1 MSADSVLRSRA
12 PLNSSRYDR
21 FAILGGGCAVVKL
34 SDVNTTDIRA
44 AIRLGCRTMAS
55 VFNADDHD
63 LPYFG
68 SQVRPHAYLSGGGI
82 AEAHVPGR
90 HLNALLNAEDA
101 AGIDIDEA
109 AVEKHARA
117 AFFSYSG
124 PLALP
129 LGRTATGGRLGAFDP
144 HNVREGFHALC
155 ALAQFR
161 DSARAQELAAAS
173 IAAIFTTWDPDS
185 GWDRDRIERDHG
197 LEFQPTETFIVGL
210 ARAIGPLVK
219 YFRATGYGPA
229 LELAIVLTEK
239 ATSEFFLADGSYDAR
254 RFGAHTH
261 STTCVMSS
269 LAQLADLTSDAVLME
284 RVKAFYDHGLWRIR
298 DALGW
303 VMENSGDKNLHAPDR
318 GEANNTGDILE
329 TALIL
334 GRWGYPEAYHD
345 AERILRGHLLPS
357 QLRDTAFIVDPPNP
371 TRADGLRDLAA
382 RHRGAFGFPAP
393 YGHEPLGIERV
404 SFNMDIVGGAVGSL
418 CEAYR
423 DASRFDQA
431 GHWVNLLVD
440 HETEAISVESI
451 YTHRTL
457 TITIKRPAP
466 LFVRLPPW
474 VPAGGVTVEGMS
486 GTIRVTRGYLF
497 APQPPLRK
505 PIRVSYAL
513 PRRSLV
519 LAPHPRD
526 IRVRLRGDAV
536 TAMDNFD
543 ADLTFFDP
551 ID

>member
-1 MSADSVLRSRA
+1 MR
-12 PLNSSRYDR
+12 
-21 FAILGGGCAVVKL
+21 
-34 SDVNTTDIRA
+34 DVNATDIRD

-68 SQVRPHAYLSGGGI
+68 SQVRPDPRLSGGGLSD
-82 AEAHVPGR
+82 AHVPGR

-101 AGIDIDEA
+101 AGIAIDA
-109 AVEKHARA
+109 ASVAKHARA
-117 AFFSYSG
+117 AFYSYSG

-129 LGRTATGGRLGAFDP
+129 LGRSASGGCLGAFDP

-161 DSARAQELAAAS
+161 DSERAQEVAAAS
-173 IAAIFTTWDPDS
+173 IAAIFEHWSADS
-185 GWDRDRIERDHG
+185 GWDRDRLERAHG

-229 LELAIVLTEK
+229 LELAIVLKEK
-239 ATSEFFLADGSYDAR
+239 ATAEFFLADGSYEAR
-254 RFGAHTH
+254 RFGTHTH

-269 LAQLADLTSDAVLME
+269 LAQLADLTSDVVLLE
-284 RVKAFYDHGLWRIR
+284 RVKAFYDHGLWGIR

-303 VMENSGDKNLHAPDR
+303 VMENSGDKNQHAMDR
-318 GEANNTGDILE
+318 GEANNTGDIVE

-334 GRWGYPEAYHD
+334 GRWGHAAAYHD

-357 QLRDTAFIVDPPNP
+357 QLRDTSFIVDPPNP
-371 TRADGLRDLAA
+371 NRHDGLRNLAA
-382 RHRGAFGFPAP
+382 RHLGAFGFPAP
-393 YGHEPLGIERV
+393 YGHEPLGIERI

-423 DASRFDQA
+423 DVTRFDQA
-431 GHWVNLLVD
+431 GHWVNLLFD
-440 HETEAISVESI
+440 HETEAIKVESI
-451 YTHRTL
+451 YTHRAL
-457 TITIKRPAP
+457 TITLKQPGP

-474 VPAGGVTVEGMS
+474 VPAGGVTVGGMA
-486 GTIRVTRGYLF
+486 GAYRVTRGYLF
-497 APQPPLRK
+497 FPQPPLRQA
-505 PIRVSYAL
+505 ISISFAL
-513 PRRSLV
+513 PEQELV
-519 LAPHPRD
+519 LVPHDPE

-536 TAMDNFD
+536 TAMDNFG
-543 ADLTFFDP
+543 ADLTFFEP
-551 ID
+551 IGSQRRS